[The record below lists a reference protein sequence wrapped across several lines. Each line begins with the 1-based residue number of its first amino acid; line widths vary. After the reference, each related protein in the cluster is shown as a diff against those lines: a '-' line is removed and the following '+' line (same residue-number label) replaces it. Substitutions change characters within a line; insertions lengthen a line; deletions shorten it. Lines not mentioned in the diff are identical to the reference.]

1 MAKWNKQ
8 LKDKYTRLIEEKNK
22 VLKQLFETKLN
33 QKITVVFEDSSQDC
47 VGKVSEVG
55 NFWFELEVETYKD
68 NFKDP
73 FVNFLF
79 SELIDYP
86 FEEEDTVRVL
96 RDA

>member
-55 NFWFELEVETYKD
+55 NFWFVLEVETYKD

>member
-22 VLKQLFETKLN
+22 VLKKLFETKLN
-33 QKITVVFEDSSQDC
+33 QKITVVFEDSSPDC

-73 FVNFLF
+73 FANFLF